1 MKLYRTSGELIGEG
15 ESLAEFV
22 ASNKANL
29 RGADLRGANLRGAN
43 LRGAD
48 LREADLSWADLREA
62 DLSWANLRGADLRWA
77 NLRGANL
84 RGADLRGAN
93 LRGADLREADLR
105 EADLRGADLRGA
117 DLRGANLSWANLRGA
132 GCVQMEC
139 GPWFIWITPERCSIG
154 CQDHPH
160 EFWQSAT
167 PKSVAP
173 MHEHASEFWLLW
185 GEMILAAC
193 RACAKHGWPKAKE

>member
-1 MKLYRTSGELIGEG
+1 MIFYKGWGMKLYRTSGELIGEG

-48 LREADLSWADLREA
+48 LREADLRGADLRGANLREADLREA
-62 DLSWANLRGADLRWA
+62 DLSWAD
-77 NLRGANL
+77 L

-93 LRGADLREADLR
+93 LRGAN
-105 EADLRGADLRGA
+105 
-117 DLRGANLSWANLRGA
+117 LRGANLSWANLRGA

-167 PKSVAP
+167 PESVAP